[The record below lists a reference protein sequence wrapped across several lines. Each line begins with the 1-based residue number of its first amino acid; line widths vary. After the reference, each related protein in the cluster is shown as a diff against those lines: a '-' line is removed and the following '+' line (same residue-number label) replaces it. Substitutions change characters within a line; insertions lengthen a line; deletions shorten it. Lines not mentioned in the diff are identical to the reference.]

1 MREEAALRNV
11 SLPARRRTACLDN
24 CVRVRPDRRERKLK
38 PCAAN
43 RSSPLESLGRFYSA
57 TSSPELPNSA
67 GKSLLRQAVSHR
79 QDRLRVVDVNS
90 RHKRQCWNRRGEYVD
105 KADRRMIGH
114 QVAAAF
120 RAIFALAQIR
130 LLKGRNMLGSGR
142 DPHRLGAPEAE
153 GVHGPS
159 GPGTAGA
166 AMTVAHGRR

>member
-24 CVRVRPDRRERKLK
+24 CVRVRPDGRERKLK

-43 RSSPLESLGRFYSA
+43 SSSPLKSLGRFYSA
-57 TSSPELPNSA
+57 TSSPEIAELG
-67 GKSLLRQAVSHR
+67 GKILQLRQAVSHR

-120 RAIFALAQIR
+120 CAILALAHLGLGKR
-130 LLKGRNMLGSGR
+130 RDMLRSRHNAYG
-142 DPHRLGAPEAE
+142 LWLPEAE
-153 GVHGPS
+153 RVDRTS
-159 GPGTAGA
+159 
-166 AMTVAHGRR
+166 